1 MRVLASSCVLLAM
14 ILVAAGCDDLN
25 GDVIPPSEPDGV
37 YSITG
42 DSEVQLYWHGNDEV
56 DLAGYRVYRG
66 SSIDG
71 PFGLRATVYTT
82 GYSDL
87 TATNG
92 TTYYYRVS
100 AFDNSGNESPLSEAA
115 RDTPRPEGSTVLYI
129 ASGTLSD
136 RSGFDFGSMARVA
149 ADCSCADV
157 YFDTSGSLALFLTRS
172 GANIQIQDAGYATI
186 DEGLAKVDWAPD
198 AGWSPTGTV
207 EVITGHAYV
216 VWTEDN
222 HFGAFYVRS
231 IDPQLSSVSV
241 DWSYQLDAGNPELT
255 LTAGGAAGGGG
266 R

>member
-1 MRVLASSCVLLAM
+1 MV
-14 ILVAAGCDDLN
+14 LVASGCDDLN
-25 GDVIPPSEPDGV
+25 GDVVPPSEPDGV

-42 DSEVQLYWHGNDEV
+42 DNEVQVYWHGNDEE
-56 DLAGYRVYRG
+56 DLAGYRVYRA

-87 TATNG
+87 TVSNG

-100 AFDNSGNESPLSEAA
+100 AFDDSGNESDLSEAA
-115 RDTPRPEGSTVLYI
+115 RDTPRPEGATVLYS
-129 ASGTLSD
+129 ASGSFSD
-136 RSGFDFGSMARVA
+136 RSGFDFSSMARVDA
-149 ADCSCADV
+149 GCSCADV
-157 YFDTSGSLALFLTRS
+157 YYDATGTFALFLTRS
-172 GANIQIQDAGYATI
+172 GVDVQIQDAGYATI

-198 AGWSPTGTV
+198 SGWSPTGTV
-207 EVITGHAYV
+207 EVVTGHAYV

-231 IDPQLSSVSV
+231 VDPALASVDI
-241 DWSYQLDAGNPELT
+241 DWSYQLDAGNPELVF
-255 LTAGGAAGGGG
+255 AAGGG